1 MRQDKTK
8 ENDINESFR
17 REYFKRGKL
26 IMKRKLNG
34 TNVIKVNNTWT
45 MLVRKQW
52 AIVVKQIKL
61 NGKVNRKTRML
72 IMRNKDL
79 QPEMDID
86 RLCVSTLYRK

>member
-17 REYFKRGKL
+17 REYFRRGKL

-52 AIVVKQIKL
+52 AIVVKQTKL
-61 NGKVNRKTRML
+61 NGKVNCKTRIL

-79 QPEMDID
+79 QPERNIG

>member
-17 REYFKRGKL
+17 REYFRRGKL
-26 IMKRKLNG
+26 VMTRKLNG

-52 AIVVKQIKL
+52 AIVVKQTKL
-61 NGKVNRKTRML
+61 NGKVNRKTRIL

-79 QPEMDID
+79 QPERDID
-86 RLCVSTLYRK
+86 RLCVSTLYGK

>member
-17 REYFKRGKL
+17 REYFRRGKL
-26 IMKRKLNG
+26 VMTRKLNG

-52 AIVVKQIKL
+52 EIVVKQTKL
-61 NGKVNRKTRML
+61 NGKVNRKTRIL

-79 QPEMDID
+79 QPERDID
-86 RLCVSTLYRK
+86 RLCVSTLYGK

>member
-17 REYFKRGKL
+17 REYFRRGKL

-52 AIVVKQIKL
+52 AIVMKQIKL

>member
-17 REYFKRGKL
+17 REYFRRGKL
-26 IMKRKLNG
+26 VMTRKLNG

-45 MLVRKQW
+45 MLVRKHW
-52 AIVVKQIKL
+52 AIVVKQRKL
-61 NGKVNRKTRML
+61 NGKVNRKTRIL

-79 QPEMDID
+79 QPERDID

>member
-17 REYFKRGKL
+17 REYFRRGKL
-26 IMKRKLNG
+26 IMKRELNG

-52 AIVVKQIKL
+52 EIVVKQTKL
-61 NGKVNRKTRML
+61 NGKVNRKTRIL

-79 QPEMDID
+79 QPETDID
-86 RLCVSTLYRK
+86 RLRVSTLYGK

>member
-1 MRQDKTK
+1 MT
-8 ENDINESFR
+8 
-17 REYFKRGKL
+17 
-26 IMKRKLNG
+26 RKLNG

-52 AIVVKQIKL
+52 AIVMKQIKL

>member
-17 REYFKRGKL
+17 REYFRRGKL
-26 IMKRKLNG
+26 VMTRKLNG

>member
-1 MRQDKTK
+1 MT
-8 ENDINESFR
+8 
-17 REYFKRGKL
+17 
-26 IMKRKLNG
+26 RKLNG

-52 AIVVKQIKL
+52 AIVMKQIKL

-86 RLCVSTLYRK
+86 RFCVSTLYRK

>member
-17 REYFKRGKL
+17 REYFRRGKS
-26 IMKRKLNG
+26 IMKRKLSG
-34 TNVIKVNNTWT
+34 TNVIKVSNTWT

-52 AIVVKQIKL
+52 AIVVKQTKL
-61 NGKVNRKTRML
+61 NGKVNRKTRIL

-79 QPEMDID
+79 QPERDID
-86 RLCVSTLYRK
+86 RLCVSTLNRK

>member
-17 REYFKRGKL
+17 REYSRRGKL
-26 IMKRKLNG
+26 VMMRKLNG

-52 AIVVKQIKL
+52 AIVVKQTKL
-61 NGKVNRKTRML
+61 NGKVNRKTGIL

>member
-17 REYFKRGKL
+17 REYFRRGKL
-26 IMKRKLNG
+26 VMTRKLNG

-52 AIVVKQIKL
+52 AIVMKQIKL

>member
-17 REYFKRGKL
+17 REYSRRGKL
-26 IMKRKLNG
+26 VMTRKLNG

>member
-52 AIVVKQIKL
+52 AIVVKQRKL
-61 NGKVNRKTRML
+61 NGKVNRKTRIL

-79 QPEMDID
+79 QPERDID

>member
-17 REYFKRGKL
+17 REYFRRGKL

-52 AIVVKQIKL
+52 AIVVKQTKL
-61 NGKVNRKTRML
+61 NGKVNRKTRIL

-79 QPEMDID
+79 QPERDID

>member
-1 MRQDKTK
+1 MRQGKTK

-17 REYFKRGKL
+17 REYFRRGKL
-26 IMKRKLNG
+26 LMKRKLNG

-52 AIVVKQIKL
+52 AIVEKQTKL
-61 NGKVNRKTRML
+61 NSKVNRKTRIL

-79 QPEMDID
+79 IS
-86 RLCVSTLYRK
+86 CV

>member
-17 REYFKRGKL
+17 REYFRRGKL

-52 AIVVKQIKL
+52 AIAVKQTKL
-61 NGKVNRKTRML
+61 NGKVNRKTRIL

-79 QPEMDID
+79 QPERDID

>member
-17 REYFKRGKL
+17 REYFRRGKL

>member
-17 REYFKRGKL
+17 REYFRRGKL

-52 AIVVKQIKL
+52 AIVVKQTKL
-61 NGKVNRKTRML
+61 NGKVNRKTRIL

-79 QPEMDID
+79 QPERDID
-86 RLCVSTLYRK
+86 RLCVSTLYGK

>member
-17 REYFKRGKL
+17 REYFRRGKL
-26 IMKRKLNG
+26 IMTRKLNG

-86 RLCVSTLYRK
+86 RFCVSTLYRK

>member
-17 REYFKRGKL
+17 REYSRRGKL
-26 IMKRKLNG
+26 VMTRKLNG

-52 AIVVKQIKL
+52 AIVVKQTKL
-61 NGKVNRKTRML
+61 NGKVNCKTRIL

-79 QPEMDID
+79 QPERDID
-86 RLCVSTLYRK
+86 RLCVSTLYGK

>member
-52 AIVVKQIKL
+52 AIVVKQTKL
-61 NGKVNRKTRML
+61 NGKVNRKTRIL

-79 QPEMDID
+79 QPERDID
-86 RLCVSTLYRK
+86 RLCVSTLYGK